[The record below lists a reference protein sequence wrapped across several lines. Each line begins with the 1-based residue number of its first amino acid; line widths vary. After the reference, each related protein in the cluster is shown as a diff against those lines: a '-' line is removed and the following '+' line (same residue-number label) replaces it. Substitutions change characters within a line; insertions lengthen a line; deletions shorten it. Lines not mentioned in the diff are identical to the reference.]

1 MKSKQAYL
9 SLSHLAH
16 HYDLHY
22 ETLRRLLKD
31 VDLKLDEHF
40 IIIGKSVRY
49 HVDKIHPLITS
60 HDQDDLAD
68 EVLERLMVNG

>member
-1 MKSKQAYL
+1 MKSKHVYL
-9 SLSHLAH
+9 SLSHLANY
-16 HYDLHY
+16 YDLHS

-49 HVDKIHPLITS
+49 HVEKVHPLITA
-60 HDQDDLAD
+60 HEYDDLSD
-68 EVLERLMVNG
+68 EILERLLV